1 MKIKFQILTSK
12 ESWFFLNHKKH
23 VLKKYKK
30 YFSKKVITSYT
41 KIKDGNDIV
50 IIISYYKIIPKKYLK
65 KSKHNLVVHE
75 SNLPK
80 GRGFSPLYWQILD
93 GKTNIVFSLFE
104 CSEKMDAG
112 NIYFKKKFKF
122 SPNLIFEEI
131 KIKQMNS
138 ALSLIDKFFYNYSKK
153 KKFKSYKQKGKSSYF
168 KRIKKNMCKLDIN
181 KSIKSQ
187 MNIIRTRDNKNF
199 PSFFI
204 YKRKKFVI
212 KVY

>member
-12 ESWFFLNHKKH
+12 KSWFFLNQKKNI
-23 VLKKYKK
+23 LKKYKK
-30 YFSKKVITSYT
+30 YFSKKIKKSHTQ
-41 KIKDGNDIV
+41 IKDRNDIV
-50 IIISYYKIIPKKYLK
+50 IIMSYYKIIPKKYLK

-138 ALSLIDKFFYNYSKK
+138 ALSLIEKFFYNYSKK
-153 KKFKSYKQKGKSSYF
+153 KKFKSYRQKGKSSIF
-168 KRIKKNMCKLDIN
+168 KRIKQNMSKLDIN

-187 MNIIRTRDNKNF
+187 MNIIRTRDNENF